1 MTLAELRAA
10 IANLSDDT
18 EVLIANPEWGPCSL
32 REIWLPGVPSSCEIT
47 ESDKARVPHRLLL
60 ED

>member
-1 MTLAELRAA
+1 MTLAELKAA
-10 IANLSDDT
+10 IAGLPDDT

-32 REIWLPGVPSSCEIT
+32 LEIWLPGVPSRHEIT
-47 ESDKARVPHRLLL
+47 ESDKAHIPHRLLL